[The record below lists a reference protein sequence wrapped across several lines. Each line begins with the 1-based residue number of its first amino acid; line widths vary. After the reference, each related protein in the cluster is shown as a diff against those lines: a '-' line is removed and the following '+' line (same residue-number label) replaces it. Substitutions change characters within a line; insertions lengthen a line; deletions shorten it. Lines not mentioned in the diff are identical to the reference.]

1 MHLPSSM
8 SHLLREGGL
17 VNWCTHW
24 CEKLLLDLECFGK
37 LNTAFDKLVVS
48 DSARVNVQD
57 IRKILDFQWRNK
69 NIKLLKKFK

>member
-1 MHLPSSM
+1 M
-8 SHLLREGGL
+8 
-17 VNWCTHW
+17 NWCTHW

-69 NIKLLKKFK
+69 NIKFLKKFKYKVYKVCMSKLLLTI